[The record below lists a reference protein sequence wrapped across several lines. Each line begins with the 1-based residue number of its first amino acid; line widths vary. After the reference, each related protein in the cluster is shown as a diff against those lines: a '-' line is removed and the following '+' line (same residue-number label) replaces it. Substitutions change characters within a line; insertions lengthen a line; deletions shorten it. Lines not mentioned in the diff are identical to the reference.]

1 MSYISIDDEL
11 FADYLTQNDKD
22 NYLDFTMILYNTMIY
37 TILAS
42 LIFRHEI
49 F

>member
-11 FADYLTQNDKD
+11 FANYLTQKDKD
-22 NYLDFTMILYNTMIY
+22 AYLDFTTLLYSVMIY

-49 F
+49 L